1 MAFATI
7 DVTKGITGTIP
18 VANGGTGL
26 ASGTSG
32 QFLKFTGSTT
42 LASASAGIQVA
53 DQWRLYENSLGDKDP
68 VTVWERIDSTYNG
81 TLGTGMSMSTGVFT
95 FPQTGIWKVEFF
107 SSITRTTN
115 DDEMQFTLKNNS
127 DNALALVKGHI
138 ADANSNSVVSFSVL
152 LDITDVSNN
161 NNKVKLVINGA
172 GTSDDSASGNLRG
185 SSSQNET
192 VMTFTRLGDT

>member
-1 MAFATI
+1 MAQTFLKLDTG
-7 DVTKGITGTIP
+7 VTGTLP
-18 VANGGTGL
+18 
-26 ASGTSG
+26 TSNYVQG
-32 QFLKFTGSTT
+32 
-42 LASASAGIQVA
+42 GIQVA
-53 DQWRLYENSLGDKDP
+53 DQWRLYENSLGDKNP
-68 VTVWERIDSTYNG
+68 VTVWEKIDSTYNG

-95 FPQTGIWKVEFF
+95 FPQTGIWEVNFF
-107 SSITRTTN
+107 SSITRTSS

-127 DNALALVKGHI
+127 DDALAFVKGHI

-172 GTSDDSASGNLRG
+172 GTENDSNSGKLRG
-185 SSSQNET
+185 SSIQNET

>member
-1 MAFATI
+1 MAL
-7 DVTKGITGTIP
+7 TKLNLAQGVTGTLP
-18 VANGGTGL
+18 
-26 ASGTSG
+26 TSNYVQG
-32 QFLKFTGSTT
+32 
-42 LASASAGIQVA
+42 GIQVA

-107 SSITRTTN
+107 SNITRTTT

-161 NNKVKLVINGA
+161 NNKVKLVINTA
-172 GTSDDSASGNLRG
+172 GTPDGPDSGKLRG